1 MKTILQIAT
10 LLVFVISIGSS
21 ANARP
26 IASWPYDKLTA
37 EADLIVIAT
46 PTIVKDTGKKTELPG
61 GIRMTGDDNIPR
73 PIPVVMME
81 ATFEVLSILKGEAKG
96 KDFIFHY
103 WRLEPPSTEPV
114 MNAAKLVSFD
124 PNKKERY
131 LLFLR
136 REPEGD
142 YSSLT
147 GQIDPILGIKELGT
161 YP

>member
-1 MKTILQIAT
+1 MIRYPTF
-10 LLVFVISIGSS
+10 LVFV
-21 ANARP
+21 AVFLPALVDARP
-26 IASWPYDKLTA
+26 IMQWPYDKLTA

-46 PTIVKDTGKKTELPG
+46 PTTVKDTGKKTELPG

-73 PIPVVMME
+73 PIPAIAME
-81 ATFEVLSILKGEAKG
+81 ATFEVLSVLKGEAKG

-103 WRLEPPSTEPV
+103 LRRDPPPTMPIV
-114 MNAAKLVSFD
+114 NGAGLVTFD

-136 REPEGD
+136 REPEGG

-147 GQIDPILGIKELGT
+147 GQIDPIQGIKELGT